1 MKTSGLFT
9 LHRYAIKAKHREPIN
24 LVFFGDVHRDSPN
37 FADTAWK
44 SFLTHAKS
52 LPNPYFIG
60 MGDYFDGIS
69 TSERRLFQ
77 GAGLHESTLIN
88 MEREAHSRIT
98 KMAMELDFM
107 RGRLIGL
114 LGGNHFWPFPDGT
127 DSDQRLAGHLRTKF
141 LGVCSFIRLTVET
154 ANTKQSRDLFLH
166 HGAGAGRLP
175 GGSIN
180 RVNQMAENAVADI
193 YASGHDHK
201 RGVWPINPRLTLE
214 QDAKSG
220 LRLKHRDG
228 WLVKTGSFLA
238 AYEDGV
244 ANYNVDAGRGP
255 SSLGHVELEITP
267 IDQSGPGGVKIR
279 ELQIRGIS

>member
-9 LHRYAIKAKHREPIN
+9 LHRFKIPCKHKQPVT

-37 FADTAWK
+37 FADGHWK
-44 SFLTHAKS
+44 KFLAHAKT
-52 LPNPYFIG
+52 LKNAYFIG

-69 TSERRLFQ
+69 TSERAIFN

-88 MEREAHSRIT
+88 MEREAQSRIT
-98 KMAMELDFM
+98 KMAIELDFM

-114 LGGNHFWPFPDGT
+114 LGGNHYWPFPDGT
-127 DSDQRLAGHLRTKF
+127 DSDQRLAGHLRTKY
-141 LGVCSFIRLTVET
+141 LGVCSFVRLSFEIGTVRQT
-154 ANTKQSRDLFLH
+154 RDLFLH

-175 GGSIN
+175 GSSVN
-180 RVNQMAENAVADI
+180 RVNQMAENAIADI

-201 RGVWPINPRLTLE
+201 RGVWPMNPKLTIE
-214 QDAKSG
+214 QDKNG
-220 LRLKHRDG
+220 LRLRHRDG

-238 AYEDGV
+238 AYEDGIS
-244 ANYNVDAGRGP
+244 NYNVDAGRGP
-255 SSLGHVELEITP
+255 SALGHVELEVTP
-267 IDQSGPGGVKIR
+267 ISQRSKGGGNLR